1 MLYRNAFLSIHLLLN
16 PIGKKCLFPFGGF
29 FFPIPNVV
37 DELVPKGSV
46 QFRTAIVEYGLAETA
61 LQIKNVR
68 VLFMS
73 TTHSEYREE

>member
-1 MLYRNAFLSIHLLLN
+1 MS
-16 PIGKKCLFPFGGF
+16 FPFWGF

-46 QFRTAIVEYGLAETA
+46 QFRTAIVEHGLAETA

-68 VLFMS
+68 VLLMS